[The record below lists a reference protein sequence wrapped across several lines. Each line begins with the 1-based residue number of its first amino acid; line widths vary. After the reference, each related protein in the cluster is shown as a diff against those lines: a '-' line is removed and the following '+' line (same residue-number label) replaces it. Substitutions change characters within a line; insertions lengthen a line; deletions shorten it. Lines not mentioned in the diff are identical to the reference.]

1 MVPFDNERA
10 DAAGYSYGYQQNRT
24 PREDAR
30 YQPEPQAAAPAA
42 EPPPG
47 GAYEVDQKQLLRS
60 AQSAVKTGTD
70 GLARIFGL
78 DRQQQGAVQTP
89 EEAVAYDQGIKR
101 FAHGEGAATRQEI
114 QEIDQAVGMDQVQAD
129 EGMKNLMRIDKV
141 AQYYLLRGEKDK
153 AEAASASL
161 LQYGAVQVR
170 NSAIMASAAF
180 DEWQKSGDPADLR
193 RASLAVQRAH
203 QFIPDGVNLKI
214 DIDPQSRQIV
224 ATTVDADGQQQS
236 QVIDPQGVPQM
247 MQQAMNG
254 SAYWNAVYQIGQP
267 RLAEQGMQ
275 DRASMQREQYKT
287 LVEQEKN
294 TREGQE
300 EEYRFRRGIEVGAS
314 EKERTR
320 KANEGFYSDWR
331 QRMTGASEA
340 EKPAIIQEGL
350 QFTYDQTPSRRTP
363 VDSAL
368 YPTTSEVITDEA
380 DFGQVRS
387 IAQMLAA
394 KNEELD
400 APAAVEMAT
409 ALITAPTLEPGRH
422 GTLDVQGFDLVF
434 NPQLLPQLMTLRKKY
449 KKAQ

>member
-1 MVPFDNERA
+1 MIPFDNERA
-10 DAAGYSYGYQQNRT
+10 DAAGYDYAVQRGYNAGRVE
-24 PREDAR
+24 REAPAPA
-30 YQPEPQAAAPAA
+30 PEPPA
-42 EPPPG
+42 G
-47 GAYEVDQKQLLRS
+47 GQYEVDQKELMRS
-60 AQSAVKTGTD
+60 VQPGVQAGTQ

-89 EEAVAYDQGIKR
+89 EDAVAYDQGIKR
-101 FAHGEGAATRQEI
+101 FAQGEGAATRQEI
-114 QEIDQAVGMDQVQAD
+114 QEIDQVVGMDQVQAD

-170 NSAIMASAAF
+170 QSAVMASTAF
-180 DEWQKSGDPADLR
+180 NEWQQSGDPADLR
-193 RASLAVQRAH
+193 RASMAIQRAH

-214 DIDPQSRQIV
+214 DVDPRTRQIV
-224 ATTVDADGQQQS
+224 ATTVGADGQQQS
-236 QVIDPQGVPQM
+236 QVVDPQAVPQI

-254 SAYWNAVYQIGQP
+254 SAYWKAVYEIGQP

-287 LVEQEKN
+287 LAEQEKN

-320 KANEGFYSDWR
+320 KANEEFYVDWR
-331 QRMTGASEA
+331 NRMTEASPDQ
-340 EKPAIIQEGL
+340 KPQIMQEGL
-350 QFTYDQTPSRRTP
+350 QFTYDATPSRRTP
-363 VDSAL
+363 VDSGTM
-368 YPTTSEVITDEA
+368 PTTSETIDDEA
-380 DFGQVRS
+380 DFGVVRS

-400 APAAVEMAT
+400 GPAAVQMAE
-409 ALITAPTLEPGRH
+409 ALVTSPTLDPGRH
-422 GTLDVQGFDLVF
+422 GTLDVKGFDLVF

-449 KKAQ
+449 KQAQ

>member
-1 MVPFDNERA
+1 
-10 DAAGYSYGYQQNRT
+10 
-24 PREDAR
+24 
-30 YQPEPQAAAPAA
+30 
-42 EPPPG
+42 
-47 GAYEVDQKQLLRS
+47 
-60 AQSAVKTGTD
+60 
-70 GLARIFGL
+70 
-78 DRQQQGAVQTP
+78 
-89 EEAVAYDQGIKR
+89 
-101 FAHGEGAATRQEI
+101 
-114 QEIDQAVGMDQVQAD
+114 
-129 EGMKNLMRIDKV
+129 
-141 AQYYLLRGEKDK
+141 
-153 AEAASASL
+153 
-161 LQYGAVQVR
+161 
-170 NSAIMASAAF
+170 
-180 DEWQKSGDPADLR
+180 
-193 RASLAVQRAH
+193 
-203 QFIPDGVNLKI
+203 
-214 DIDPQSRQIV
+214 
-224 ATTVDADGQQQS
+224 
-236 QVIDPQGVPQM
+236 
-247 MQQAMNG
+247 
-254 SAYWNAVYQIGQP
+254 
-267 RLAEQGMQ
+267 
-275 DRASMQREQYKT
+275 MQREQYKT